1 MESRAQFKTVSEE
14 FLRSTAAN
22 SVDTG
27 SIPTPVTST
36 ETTGP
41 ANRGVEMN
49 TARGVKEAPVIAGI
63 TPVTYGANTDAPVRD
78 PYKTYGM
85 N

>member
-14 FLRSTAAN
+14 FLRGATAN

-27 SIPTPVTST
+27 SIPTPITST

-41 ANRGVEMN
+41 ANRGIETN
-49 TARGVKEAPVIAGI
+49 TARGVKEAPVVTGI
-63 TPVTYGANTDAPVRD
+63 TPVTYGENTDAPVRD